1 MKTKFLLFLSF
12 LITVSQSVF
21 AQNIAGSW
29 KGELDLQGNKLPLI
43 FNINREKDVYT
54 ATMDSPLQGAEGI
67 PVDKIVFTNN
77 DLTLDISGIGATY
90 KGKFENGKF
99 SGNFVQM
106 GKTYSLILEAYDK
119 KNSKDLLSEV
129 LKLSENVN
137 ESLQKIDS
145 FLSYLEKNNAE
156 AGEISIFKDGKEIYK
171 RNFGETKLPQ
181 SQKGKET
188 FQIGSITKTM
198 TAIMI
203 FKLIE
208 KKQLDLNDKLSKFY
222 PKIPN
227 AEKIT
232 ISQMLS
238 HTSGLGDYIM
248 RKDTMKWLTEKVSE
262 EQIMNHII
270 EQGSLFEPGT
280 KTQYSNSGYYLLTKI
295 LEKISKKS
303 YAENLKENIVAPL
316 QLKNFYTASQKPT
329 NVFLP
334 YNYAN
339 RWEAVKDFDFNNVVG
354 VGDIATTPTNLNIII
369 NNLFAG
375 KLVSKESLSEMMP
388 QDDKFG
394 RGLAIVPFNTK
405 IFVGHSGGT
414 YGTNSL
420 MIYNGED
427 DMSISYSLNADR
439 VGANTFV
446 IDILSILYNQPF
458 EMPSFGPEISV
469 ADLQKYIGDYTSK
482 DIPLGLKIFVKNDG
496 LFAEGTGQPEFPLEY
511 AGDHQFKFD
520 NYGVK
525 IRFYPEKQQ
534 MELQQNGS
542 TFLFDKKK

>member
-12 LITVSQSVF
+12 LITISQSLF
-21 AQNIAGSW
+21 SQNIAGSW
-29 KGELDLQGNKLPLI
+29 KGDLDIQGSKLPLI

-77 DLTLDISGIGATY
+77 DLALDMFSIGATY

-106 GKTYSLILEAYDK
+106 GKTYSLILEVYDK
-119 KNSKDLLSEV
+119 KNSKDLLPEG
-129 LKLSENVN
+129 LKLSENIN

-145 FLSYLEKNNAE
+145 FLSYLENNNAE
-156 AGEISIFKDGKEIYK
+156 AGEISIFKGGKEIYK

-188 FQIGSITKTM
+188 FQIGSITKSM
-198 TAIMI
+198 TAMMI

-208 KKQLDLNDKLSKFY
+208 KNKLDLNDKLSKFY

-238 HTSGLGDYIM
+238 HTSGLGDYVTG
-248 RKDTMKWLTEKVSE
+248 KDTMKWLTEKVSE

-270 EQGSLFEPGT
+270 EQGFLFEPGT
-280 KTQYSNSGYYLLTKI
+280 KTQYSNSGYYLLAKI

-303 YAENLKENIVAPL
+303 YAENLKETFVTPL
-316 QLKNFYTASQKPT
+316 QLTNFYTASQKPT

-369 NNLFAG
+369 NALFEG
-375 KLVSKESLSEMMP
+375 KLVSKESLSAMMP
-388 QDDKFG
+388 RDDKFG

-427 DMSISYSLNADR
+427 DLSISYSLNADR

-446 IDILSILYNQPF
+446 VDILSILYNKSF
-458 EMPSFGPEISV
+458 EMPTFGPEISA
-469 ADLQKYIGDYTSK
+469 ADLQKYVGEYTSK
-482 DIPLGLKIFVKNDG
+482 AHPLELKIFIKNDG
-496 LFAEGTGQPEFPLEY
+496 LFAQGTGQPEFPLEY

-534 MELQQNGS
+534 MELQQNGEK
-542 TFLFDKKK
+542 FLFDKKK

>member
-1 MKTKFLLFLSF
+1 MKTRLLFLLTV
-12 LITVSQSVF
+12 LIVVSQNLF

-29 KGELDLQGNKLPLI
+29 KGELDVQGNKLPLI
-43 FNINREKDVYT
+43 FNINRDKEVYT
-54 ATMDSPLQGAEGI
+54 ATMDSPLQAAEGI
-67 PVDKIVFTNN
+67 PVDKITFT
-77 DLTLDISGIGATY
+77 DHELALELSAIGAVY
-90 KGKFENGKF
+90 KGKFEQGKI
-99 SGNFVQM
+99 SGQFVQR
-106 GKTYSLILEAYDK
+106 GQIFPLILERYDK
-119 KNSKDLLSEV
+119 KNSAALKPEI
-129 LKLSENVN
+129 LKLSANMT
-137 ESLQKIDS
+137 ESLQKIES
-145 FLSYLEKNNAE
+145 FISYLEKNNAE

-171 RNFGETKLPQ
+171 RNFGENNLPQ

-208 KKQLDLNDKLSKFY
+208 KNQLNLNDQLSKFH
-222 PKIPN
+222 PGIPN

-232 ISQMLS
+232 ISQLLS

-248 RKDTMKWLTEKVSE
+248 GKDTMKWLTEKVSE

-280 KTQYSNSGYYLLTKI
+280 KTQYSNSGYYLLAKI
-295 LEKISKKS
+295 LEKISKKP
-303 YAENLKENIVAPL
+303 YAENLKEYIVTPL
-316 QLKNFYTASQKPT
+316 QLKKFYTASQKPT
-329 NVFLP
+329 DVFLP
-334 YNYAN
+334 YSYAS
-339 RWEAVKDFDFNNVVG
+339 RWEAVKDFNFNNIVG

-369 NNLFAG
+369 NTLFAG
-375 KLVSKESLSEMMP
+375 KLVSEESLAAMMP

-427 DMSISYSLNADR
+427 DLSISYSLNADR
-439 VGANTFV
+439 IGANTFV
-446 IDILSILYNQPF
+446 IDILSILFNQPF
-458 EMPSFGPEISV
+458 EMPTFGPGISV
-469 ADLQKYIGDYTSK
+469 ADLQQYIGDYTSK
-482 DIPLGLKIFVKNDG
+482 EIPLGLKIFVKNNG
-496 LFAEGTGQPEFPLEY
+496 LFAQGTGQSEFPLEY

-525 IRFYPEKQQ
+525 IRFYPEKYQ
-534 MELQQNGS
+534 MELQQNGG